1 MEPNEKGSEE
11 KQFDVGKKLSDRILR
26 KKSNIPRKTFKSS
39 FIRLLRNSELYLR
52 NPIYYTDFPMYY
64 AEFPKVLFRILH
76 VLCRS
81 SDKTMS
87 FLYESLSSIIPVH
100 DNLFN
105 NKQPL

>member
-11 KQFDVGKKLSDRILR
+11 KQFDIGKNLSDRILR
-26 KKSNIPRKTFKSS
+26 KKSNIPKKTFKSR
-39 FIRLLRNSELYLR
+39 FIRLLRNKQTLFTKSHILHRFSYVLYR
-52 NPIYYTDFPMYY
+52 IFQ
-64 AEFPKVLFRILH
+64 VQFRILH